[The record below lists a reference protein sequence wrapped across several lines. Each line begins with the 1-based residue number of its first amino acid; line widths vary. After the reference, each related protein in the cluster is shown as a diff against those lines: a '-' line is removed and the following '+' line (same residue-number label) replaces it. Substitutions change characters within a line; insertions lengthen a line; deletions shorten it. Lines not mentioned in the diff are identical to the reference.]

1 MPKKTVSP
9 LPPQSVERASLA
21 YGAKQLC
28 GRSQLSATQTLPA
41 GSMAMSVNSCMPPDI
56 GARSRC
62 DYSKEMFHGVRRLR
76 RSDSDQMLE
85 MFAFKVGDRD
95 VAKYER
101 PVLAMLGSVRRH
113 ALGRAE
119 RRYRR
124 FVEFAKPRVA
134 IWGWPR
140 SRRWGRLR
148 SNIHRCGLAA
158 TFNLEA

>member
-1 MPKKTVSP
+1 
-9 LPPQSVERASLA
+9 
-21 YGAKQLC
+21 
-28 GRSQLSATQTLPA
+28 
-41 GSMAMSVNSCMPPDI
+41 
-56 GARSRC
+56 
-62 DYSKEMFHGVRRLR
+62 
-76 RSDSDQMLE
+76 MLE

-158 TFNLEA
+158 TFNLEASCVRLTNEGEHVTVRTLFPCNVPATHGQETRCGNALT

>member
-1 MPKKTVSP
+1 
-9 LPPQSVERASLA
+9 
-21 YGAKQLC
+21 
-28 GRSQLSATQTLPA
+28 
-41 GSMAMSVNSCMPPDI
+41 MSVNSCMPPDI

-62 DYSKEMFHGVRRLR
+62 DYLKEMFHGVRRLR
-76 RSDSDQMLE
+76 RSDSDQTLE

-119 RRYRR
+119 RRDRR

-134 IWGWPR
+134 IWGWLGALGQTAIEYPPMQ
-140 SRRWGRLR
+140 
-148 SNIHRCGLAA
+148 APA
-158 TFNLEA
+158 TFNLEASCVRLTNEGSM